1 MRQKVP
7 GSGLLQSRPYPA
19 RLSLVIPIYNEEA
32 AVPFLREAICRF
44 LVELQGQAEVIL
56 VNDGSTDSTLGLLVE
71 WAQKDARVKV
81 LNLSRNFGHQFA
93 LTAGLDYSTGDAIVT
108 VDGDLQHPLEVVH
121 RMIEGYCQGYDVV
134 FGQRQVSLGETWIKR
149 FTAWFFY
156 RFMRTFIHRELPADA
171 GDFRL
176 LSRSCLNC
184 LQQMRE
190 THRFLRGMVTWVGF
204 PQIGIPYEQPA
215 RIAGKTKYPL
225 SKMLAFA
232 WTAATSFSPLPLRIG
247 TWLGVIVTLA
257 GLGVAIH
264 AVLAKIFGWFVVP
277 GWSSLTVLVSVLGGA
292 TLMSIGVVG
301 EYVGKL
307 YEQTKNRPLY
317 IVAQT
322 VNVGTEQKTGAETR
336 SHAGYNSPPA
346 T

>member
-1 MRQKVP
+1 MRQVKP
-7 GSGLLQSRPYPA
+7 SSYLLQPRPYPE
-19 RLSLVIPIYNEEA
+19 RLSLVIPLYNEEA
-32 AVPFLREAICRF
+32 AIPFLRDALRRF
-44 LVELQGQAEVIL
+44 LPGLRCETEFIL
-56 VNDGSTDSTLGLLVE
+56 VNDGSTDSSLKLLVE
-71 WAQKDARVKV
+71 WAQQDARIKV
-81 LNLSRNFGHQFA
+81 LNFSRNFGHQIA

-121 RMIEGYCQGYDVV
+121 RMIDGYCQGYDVV

-149 FTAWFFY
+149 FTAWLFY
-156 RFMRTFIHRELPADA
+156 RFMRAFIHRELPADA

-176 LSRSCLNC
+176 LSRPCLNS

-204 PQIGIPYEQPA
+204 PQIGVPYEQPP

-232 WTAATSFSPLPLRIG
+232 WTAATSFSALPLRAG

-264 AVLAKIFGWFVVP
+264 AILAKICGWFVVP
-277 GWSSLTVLVSVLGGA
+277 GWSTLTVLVSVLGGA

-322 VNVGTEQKTGAETR
+322 VNVVTDHKAETETR
-336 SHAGYNSPPA
+336 
-346 T
+346 